1 MQGIIKYEYN
11 YFGYIQGSFKHSE
24 NPTAIE
30 FDHDNIVQ
38 RGAFLTQTPMIICL
52 VLNVGD

>member
-30 FDHDNIVQ
+30 FDHDNIV
-38 RGAFLTQTPMIICL
+38 
-52 VLNVGD
+52 